1 MRWVLGLSVAAV
13 TVCAY
18 AGAATAQNTAALNL
32 GTAGGLAQACASR
45 DEGDR
50 NFCHGMLYGT
60 IQAAA
65 QFRDMRRRGGERVL
79 PPEAMVMCPP
89 SRVSLSELR
98 DSYVTWVRR
107 HNVAR
112 MSAGQAAFNAM
123 ADLYPCGNTRR
134 DFFDDSLFGGGSMF
148 RGDSFIPRVGD

>member
-1 MRWVLGLSVAAV
+1 MRWVLGL
-13 TVCAY
+13 T
-18 AGAATAQNTAALNL
+18 AATLALCIGAGSAAAQNTTAPNL
-32 GTAGGLAQACASR
+32 GTAGGLAEACLSR

-60 IQAAA
+60 VQAAA

-79 PPEAMVMCPP
+79 PPEANVLCPP
-89 SRVSLSELR
+89 SRVSLTEMR
-98 DSYVTWVRR
+98 DGYVRWVRS

-123 ADLYPCGNTRR
+123 ADLYPCGRGR
-134 DFFDDSLFGGGSMF
+134 DFFDDSLFG
-148 RGDSFIPRVGD
+148 RGPFGDGDDSFIPRVGD